1 MSTWLSMIM
10 FCTDC
15 RVASGAP
22 KVSRRRAYSMAIS
35 CAAIATPMQ
44 AAAYGMRWRER
55 RSFAIANPPPTSP
68 RTFSAGTRSSSNWS
82 SVA

>member
-1 MSTWLSMIM
+1 MSIWLSMIM
-10 FCTDC
+10 FWTDW

-35 CAAIATPMQ
+35 CAAIAAPMQ
-44 AAAYGMRWRER
+44 PAAYGMRCRER

-68 RTFSAGTRSSSNWS
+68 STFAPGARRSSNWS
-82 SVA
+82 SAA